1 VHRVA
6 LALAFSIGLIGLA
19 PDASAA
25 PSLTQTDVTPP
36 TSAIIEIAH
45 HCPHGQRWE
54 AGHRHNGKWINGR
67 CVRGR

>member
-1 VHRVA
+1 MHRLA
-6 LALAFSIGLIGLA
+6 LALAFSIGLIGLTPGA
-19 PDASAA
+19 TAA

-36 TSAIIEIAH
+36 ASSIIQVAH

-54 AGHRHNGKWINGR
+54 EGHRHNGKWINGR

>member
-1 VHRVA
+1 MHRVA
-6 LALAFSIGLIGLA
+6 LGLAFSIGLIGLA
-19 PDASAA
+19 SGASAA
-25 PSLTQTDVTPP
+25 PSLAHTEITPP
-36 TSAIIEIAH
+36 ASSIIEVAH

>member
-1 VHRVA
+1 MHRVA

-19 PDASAA
+19 PGGSAA
-25 PSLTQTDVTPP
+25 PSVAQTEITDPASSIVDV
-36 TSAIIEIAH
+36 AH
-45 HCPHGQRWE
+45 NCPHGSRWE